1 MISLSKGGNIMD
13 YTFNWSGF
21 LICILALFGGII
33 VGVSYRTETA
43 EQVLSELCIKSHG
56 KYDFCIKE
64 ESYRIKVPEY
74 NKGTPIFGISK
85 EK

>member
-1 MISLSKGGNIMD
+1 MNYKFD
-13 YTFNWSGF
+13 WSRF
-21 LICILALFGGII
+21 IICLLALVGGILI
-33 VGVSYRTETA
+33 GVSYRTETA

-64 ESYRIKVPEY
+64 EAYSIKVSEY
-74 NKGTPIFGISK
+74 NEGTPIFGMSK